1 MKNIHIKALQF
12 IQLLNKAG
20 IPVSKAYLFGSYA
33 RGTADENSDIDIC
46 IVSDALGKDYF
57 EEMVKLRMIAM
68 QIDSRIE
75 PVPFAPLDLKD
86 TYNTLAAEI
95 RKYGVV
101 LQS

>member
-1 MKNIHIKALQF
+1 
-12 IQLLNKAG
+12 
-20 IPVSKAYLFGSYA
+20 
-33 RGTADENSDIDIC
+33 
-46 IVSDALGKDYF
+46 
-57 EEMVKLRMIAM
+57 MIAL